1 MRGPRRST
9 AARCSNESDGGRFD
23 GLSAESLLDG
33 ARRAQAS
40 VAFGASYVILRRIK
54 RVPMPRGAS
63 SEVACG
69 RLSEV
74 SILWTGVMR
83 TAEAS
88 VAFGSSY
95 ALPRRI

>member
-1 MRGPRRST
+1 MLKCVGLRSIRRT
-9 AARCSNESDGGRFD
+9 ECRVVGLPGGTSN
-23 GLSAESLLDG
+23 G

-54 RVPMPRGAS
+54 HVPMPRGAA

-74 SILWTGVMR
+74 SILWTGVIR
-83 TAEAS
+83 TSQAS
-88 VAFGSSY
+88 VAFGASY
-95 ALPRRI
+95 AHLRRI